1 MTRRTALSLLS
12 APAIAQ
18 TGPTGPPARVPRPA
32 AEFAIQMVNNKQPL
46 LLSQFKGK
54 VVCVEFLLTTCPHCQ
69 NASQILQK
77 LYTEYGP
84 RGFQPVGIAINPEN
98 EEMAKLLVPT
108 YTQSFKLT
116 WPIGWSPRSPVYDY
130 LERPQLYQL
139 FMPTIVFIDKKWNI
153 RAQHIGNEDFFKDEE
168 KNMRKMIEMLLAES
182 SGGAPRAAAKKKA
195 S

>member
-1 MTRRTALSLLS
+1 MRSIRFVLPCIVLL
-12 APAIAQ
+12 AACDTKAKEQ
-18 TGPTGPPARVPRPA
+18 LATLARVDSLRVDSIVSIKNDLLN
-32 AEFAIQMVNNKQPL
+32 EVMTSTQFVNSL
-46 LLSQFKGK
+46 
-54 VVCVEFLLTTCPHCQ
+54 
-69 NASQILQK
+69 
-77 LYTEYGP
+77 
-84 RGFQPVGIAINPEN
+84 N

-116 WPIGWSPRSPVYDY
+116 WPIGWSPRIPVYDY

-168 KNMRKMIEMLLAES
+168 KNMRKMIETLLAES
-182 SGGAPRAAAKKKA
+182 SSGAPRAAAKKKA